1 MQNNSKTITLLYN
14 ARKVLLQQLERQGY
28 ITTSYSNFGINEI
41 TILYQQSGLDMI
53 IEKARD
59 SEEEEPQRTYVRY
72 FTGKLFRPGNIRELV
87 DDLLLNN
94 VITKKD
100 TIIFITQDDS
110 NDTIKDFVKQLWE
123 EEKLFIILLNLKRLQ
138 FNILEHTLVPK
149 HTIIDSEE
157 IGNMLIKYKL
167 KNVSLLP
174 EISRFDPVAL
184 SIGMKPGDI
193 CKILRPSKTS
203 VTSVYFRICVNN

>member
-1 MQNNSKTITLLYN
+1 MQTSAKTVTQLYN
-14 ARKVLLQQLERQGY
+14 ARKVLLQQLQQQGY
-28 ITTSYSNFGINEI
+28 NTESYSNFGINEI
-41 TILYQQSGLDMI
+41 NILYQNSGLDMI
-53 IEKARD
+53 LEKEHE
-59 SEEEEPQRTYVRY
+59 SEVRRIYVRY

-87 DDLLLNN
+87 DDLLLNS

-110 NDTIKDFVKQLWE
+110 NDTIRDFVKQIWE

-138 FNILEHTLVPK
+138 FNILEHNLVPNHK
-149 HTIIDSEE
+149 IIYDEE
-157 IGNMLIKYKL
+157 IKDMTLKYKL
-167 KNVSLLP
+167 KNVSFLP

-193 CKILRPSKTS
+193 CKIIRPSKTS